1 MTPSLQNMEDVL
13 AQTNIPSKRT
23 AEDLFGDIDD
33 IDFDNLELPSK
44 RQKTDEENDLDLINK
59 ILQERQLKQ
68 MLVEPTSG
76 GNIKTKVN
84 FDVKENISL
93 NIPK

>member
-1 MTPSLQNMEDVL
+1 MTPSLQNMEGVL

-84 FDVKENISL
+84 FDVGENISL